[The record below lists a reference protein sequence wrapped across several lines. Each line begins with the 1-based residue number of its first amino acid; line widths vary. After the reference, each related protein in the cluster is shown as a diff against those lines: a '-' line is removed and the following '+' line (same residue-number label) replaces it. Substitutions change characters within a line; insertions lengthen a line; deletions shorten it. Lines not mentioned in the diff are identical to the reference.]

1 MHCVEKFCRRPFP
14 LPSIIGGGARSDVW
28 CQVYADV
35 LAREIRQVKD
45 PIHAGVR
52 GVAFLAGIGVGV
64 LQVEDIP
71 DLVEIGGVFEPNPEN
86 RALYDTLYREFVGFH
101 KATRSI
107 HARLGG

>member
-1 MHCVEKFCRRPFP
+1 MRPSVIFF
-14 LPSIIGGGARSDVW
+14 DVGTTLIYPDPPVG
-28 CQVYADV
+28 QVYADV